1 MLKRWSWFAVFILVI
16 TSAFTFAA
24 FAAPDMKIHKQVH
37 SAKAK
42 AEKAKKI
49 EKIDNED
56 ADSEAGL
63 DLSLRTNAA
72 AMPVKTADGSALE
85 TPASH
90 AVLIDFETG
99 TVLAEKAGD
108 QKMYP
113 SSMTK
118 IMTLYVI
125 FDRLK
130 EGSIALNSQF
140 MVSEKAWRMQG
151 SKMFVPLGSQIGLE
165 DLIRGIAVQSGND
178 ACIVVAEGIAG
189 SEEAFAKQM
198 NDTAKKIGMTN
209 SNFTDA
215 SGWPHPE
222 HTTTPHDLA
231 VLGAALIRD
240 FPQYYHYVSEREFT
254 FHGIRQFNRNL
265 LLDDP
270 SIKVDGIKTGHTE
283 AAGYGIVLSAV
294 DPQSQRRLVL
304 AINGLDSG
312 AARAQEGERL
322 LKWGLQNFTNRTI
335 FRSGGEIA
343 KAPVWMGQ
351 GRDVA
356 LTVAADVKITVPKTG
371 KTPTTASISYPSPLL
386 APIAKGQ
393 EVGTLTLTFADGSTK
408 KIPLVTTTAIDKLSR
423 MGRAQR
429 ALGL

>member
-1 MLKRWSWFAVFILVI
+1 MLKRWSWFAVCFFVI

-24 FAAPDMKIHKQVH
+24 QAAPEKKNHKQVQ

-42 AEKAKKI
+42 ASKKAAAPKN
-49 EKIDNED
+49 NED
-56 ADSEAGL
+56 EGGEVGL
-63 DLSLRTNAA
+63 DSSLRTKAA
-72 AMPVKTADGSALE
+72 AMPVKTADGSALD
-85 TPASH
+85 TLASH
-90 AVLIDFETG
+90 AMLIDFETG
-99 TVLAEKAGD
+99 TVLAEKAGNE
-108 QKMYP
+108 KMYP

-118 IMTLYVI
+118 IMTLYVL
-125 FDRLK
+125 FERLK
-130 EGSIALNSQF
+130 EGAIGLNSQF

-151 SKMFVPLGSQIGLE
+151 SKMFVPLGEQIGLE
-165 DLIRGIAVQSGND
+165 DLIRGIAIQSGND

-189 SEEAFAKQM
+189 SEDAFAKQM

-222 HTTTPHDLA
+222 HTTTAHDLA
-231 VLGAALIRD
+231 VLGVALIRD

-304 AINGLDSG
+304 VINGLDSS

-322 LKWGLQNFTNRTI
+322 LKWGLQNFINRTI
-335 FRSGGEIA
+335 FRAGAEIA
-343 KAPVWMGQ
+343 KAPVWMGHAREV
-351 GRDVA
+351 GLAVA
-356 LTVAADVKITVPKTG
+356 SDVKITVPRTG
-371 KTPTTASISYPSPLL
+371 KTVTTAAISYPSPLL
-386 APIAKGQ
+386 APVTQGQ

-408 KIPLVTTTAIDKLSR
+408 KVPLVATAAVEKLS
-423 MGRAQR
+423 MLGRVGR